1 MRALNKRKRTFGQ
14 ALLYWLKKDAIGWL
28 LLLPSLTCFTIFVW
42 QPLISGITMSFFD
55 TKGFEI
61 TEFIGFENYAKIIS
75 DSGFMNALQNT
86 VEYALWSIV
95 IGLFVPVVV
104 AIMLNELVH
113 AKGFFRF
120 AVYFPCMVPS
130 IVTSIMWLIIFDPSE
145 GGILNYIISLFG
157 LPASGWLQNANL
169 TIPLI
174 VTTMT
179 WGGFGSTTILYLADL
194 QGVNTELYEAIEID
208 GGGIFKKLKYIT
220 LPYMSGMIKMMF
232 IMQIIG
238 VFQVFQQPLAM
249 TGGGPNNAS
258 ISLSLVA
265 YNYAFSS
272 MEVGKS
278 VATSVVTGIMI
289 FIFTIIYMRLKKSN
303 ED

>member
-1 MRALNKRKRTFGQ
+1 MRAENKRKRTIGQ
-14 ALLYWLKKDAIGWL
+14 AVMYWLRRDAIGWV
-28 LLLPSLTCFTIFVW
+28 LLLPSLFCFTIFMW
-42 QPLISGITMSFFD
+42 QPLISGIGMSFFD
-55 TKGFEI
+55 TKGFET
-61 TEFIGFENYAKIIS
+61 TEFIGLENYVKIIS
-75 DSGFMNALQNT
+75 DSGFVNAVQNT

-95 IGLFVPVVV
+95 IGLFVPVIV
-104 AIMLNELVH
+104 AIMLNEMIH

-130 IVTSIMWLIIFDPSE
+130 IVTSVMWLIIFDPSA
-145 GGILNYIISLFG
+145 GGLLNHILSLIG
-157 LPASGWLQNANL
+157 LEPSQWLQNSSI

-174 VTTMT
+174 VLTMT

-258 ISLSLVA
+258 ISLALVA

-278 VATSVVTGIMI
+278 VATSVVTGLMI
-289 FIFTIIYMRLKKSN
+289 FAFTIVYMRLKKSN

>member
-1 MRALNKRKRTFGQ
+1 MT
-14 ALLYWLKKDAIGWL
+14 
-28 LLLPSLTCFTIFVW
+28 
-42 QPLISGITMSFFD
+42 SG
-55 TKGFEI
+55 G
-61 TEFIGFENYAKIIS
+61 
-75 DSGFMNALQNT
+75 
-86 VEYALWSIV
+86 
-95 IGLFVPVVV
+95 
-104 AIMLNELVH
+104 
-113 AKGFFRF
+113 
-120 AVYFPCMVPS
+120 C
-130 IVTSIMWLIIFDPSE
+130 
-145 GGILNYIISLFG
+145 
-157 LPASGWLQNANL
+157 
-169 TIPLI
+169 
-174 VTTMT
+174 
-179 WGGFGSTTILYLADL
+179 GSTTILYLADL

-258 ISLSLVA
+258 ISLALVA

-278 VATSVVTGIMI
+278 VATSVVTGLMI
-289 FIFTIIYMRLKKSN
+289 FAFTIVYMRLKKSN

>member
-1 MRALNKRKRTFGQ
+1 M
-14 ALLYWLKKDAIGWL
+14 YWLRRDAIGWV
-28 LLLPSLTCFTIFVW
+28 LLLPSLFCFTIFMW
-42 QPLISGITMSFFD
+42 QPLISGIGMSFFD
-55 TKGFEI
+55 TKGFET
-61 TEFIGFENYAKIIS
+61 TEFIGLENYVKIIS
-75 DSGFMNALQNT
+75 DSGFVNAVQNT

-95 IGLFVPVVV
+95 IGLFVPVIV
-104 AIMLNELVH
+104 AIMLNEMIH

-130 IVTSIMWLIIFDPSE
+130 IVTSVMWLIIFDPSA
-145 GGILNYIISLFG
+145 GGLLNHILSLIG
-157 LPASGWLQNANL
+157 LEPSQWLQNSSI

-174 VTTMT
+174 VLTMT

-258 ISLSLVA
+258 ISLALVA

-278 VATSVVTGIMI
+278 VATSVVTGLMI
-289 FIFTIIYMRLKKSN
+289 FAFTIVYMRLKKSN

>member
-1 MRALNKRKRTFGQ
+1 
-14 ALLYWLKKDAIGWL
+14 
-28 LLLPSLTCFTIFVW
+28 
-42 QPLISGITMSFFD
+42 
-55 TKGFEI
+55 
-61 TEFIGFENYAKIIS
+61 
-75 DSGFMNALQNT
+75 MNALQNT

-104 AIMLNELVH
+104 AIMLNDLVH

-145 GGILNYIISLFG
+145 GGILNHILSLFG
-157 LPASGWLQNANL
+157 LPASGWLQNADL

-289 FIFTIIYMRLKKSN
+289 FIFTVIYMRLKKSN